1 MLNPSGDPPYPE
13 DFLDP
18 QTVARKAH
26 NTDAACG
33 GCELHDL
40 FLRALDSGSAE
51 DILSRAVSQASQ
63 YAGAAQ
69 AWLIFLP
76 PDDEPE
82 LVLSQHGRLS
92 HDEAR
97 RVIERFHRHRPPR
110 VTFHGREVSGRAGCL
125 VELHCCRGSR
135 VSLALDMNELD
146 SDREQALRAMMS
158 SAMEAYEQRL
168 LAETMTTLATD
179 FVVTMARTVESRDQY
194 TGHHV
199 VRVTAYSMLLAEQAG
214 FDRNAIERMRMGGLL
229 HDIGKVAVPDA
240 ILNKPGK
247 LTDEEFAV
255 IKSHAAVGDQILAGI
270 PNLAYA
276 RPMVRWHHER
286 FDGRGYPDGLAGH
299 DIPLEARAMG
309 IADSYD
315 AMTSDRPYRKGMDHE
330 DAIDEIKRNAGT
342 QFDPD
347 LVPLF
352 VANSLATLRRAA
364 AATDA
369 WFRQDS
375 NRTDSSAATLAAML
389 TPTTP
394 HHFLPRISA

>member
-1 MLNPSGDPPYPE
+1 MLDPSGEAFPAAG
-13 DFLDP
+13 FLDP
-18 QTVARKAH
+18 RTVEHEAH
-26 NTDAACG
+26 KTDADCG
-33 GCELHDL
+33 GCDL
-40 FLRALDSGSAE
+40 RSSFLRALESGRAE
-51 DILSRAVSQASQ
+51 EILARAVADACE
-63 YAGAAQ
+63 YAEAGE
-69 AWLIFLP
+69 AWLVFT
-76 PDDEPE
+76 DSEREPA
-82 LVLSQHGRLS
+82 LVLSRRGRLPVE
-92 HDEAR
+92 EAR
-97 RVIERFHRHRPPR
+97 RVAQQYVRTGPSL
-110 VTFHGREVSGRAGCL
+110 TFRGQAMASRAGAV
-125 VELHCCRGSR
+125 VELPCCGGSR
-135 VSLALDMNELD
+135 VTLVVDVGELGEE
-146 SDREQALRAMMS
+146 RERALRAMMH

-168 LAETMTTLATD
+168 LAETMTSLATD

-199 VRVTAYSMLLAEQAG
+199 IRVTAYSMLLAEQAG

-247 LTDEEFAV
+247 LTDNEFAI

-299 DIPLEARAMG
+299 DIPLEARAMC

-330 DAIDEIKRNAGT
+330 DAIEEIRRNAGS

-347 LVPLF
+347 LVPIF
-352 VANSLATLRRAA
+352 TANAPAHLRRAA
-364 AATDA
+364 ETTDA

-375 NRTDSSAATLAAML
+375 HRTDSSAAMLAAML
-389 TPTTP
+389 IPTSSP
-394 HHFLPRISA
+394 HNAARRSA